1 MQILR
6 DVAVLSEIISEP
18 ITLAEAKNYLRV
30 DYSEDDALITALITS
45 ARVRLEQY
53 AGVAMTERTLQVI
66 AYVDDLIELPYVPI
80 STILSVEYF
89 NGQDW
94 VTLEDG
100 SYTVI
105 GINYKKISTLY
116 YPSMEYRFTYNC
128 GYCEPPSSMRTAVF
142 KLLSDLYEYRESS
155 VESTKPNSNVVTA
168 YELMKPFKRINI
180 FI

>member
-1 MQILR
+1 
-6 DVAVLSEIISEP
+6 
-18 ITLAEAKNYLRV
+18 
-30 DYSEDDALITALITS
+30 
-45 ARVRLEQY
+45 
-53 AGVAMTERTLQVI
+53 
-66 AYVDDLIELPYVPI
+66 VPI

-94 VTLEDG
+94 VTLEEG

-105 GINYKKISTLY
+105 GINYKKIYTVF
-116 YPSMEYRFTYNC
+116 YPSNEYRFTYTC

-142 KLLSDLYEYRESS
+142 KLLADLYQYRESS
-155 VESTKPNSNVVTA
+155 VESSKPNSNVVSA